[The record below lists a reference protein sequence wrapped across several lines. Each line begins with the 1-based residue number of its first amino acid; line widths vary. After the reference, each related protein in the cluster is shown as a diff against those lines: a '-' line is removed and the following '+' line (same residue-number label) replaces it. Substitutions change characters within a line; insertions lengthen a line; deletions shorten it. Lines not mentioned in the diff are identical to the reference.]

1 MAIVTTEGI
10 VLKTHALG
18 DTSRIVTAYTPDHGV
33 LKVVAKGARTTPN
46 RFGFALEP
54 LSRVR

>member
-18 DTSRIVTAYTPDHGV
+18 DTSKIVTVYTATMD
-33 LKVVAKGARTTPN
+33 
-46 RFGFALEP
+46 
-54 LSRVR
+54 